1 MSLLG
6 KTIAITEAR
15 RAAEMSSL
23 IAKLGGVPY
32 SAPSSYCC
40 IGMMTQM
47 EDHSGPLPAGPQVA
61 APLGAP
67 EKGLCASYA
76 LASFGAEAQRESRRS

>member
-1 MSLLG
+1 MIDARSLPG
-6 KTIAITEAR
+6 VK
-15 RAAEMSSL
+15 AERSFL
-23 IAKLGGVPY
+23 IANLGRVPCF
-32 SAPSSYCC
+32 APSSYRC
-40 IGMMTQM
+40 IGIVTQM